1 MPKTDAGQFQ
11 RRAFADAA
19 FADEIFANEISES
32 MSAKRFVFRLISLVL
47 PFDAQHAT
55 QAAIFRRHR
64 SSEQPALPAVPGL
77 SARFARSALPCTPQ
91 SRLSAIPGSA
101 KPQSLRGLKRPTD
114 KPGRPGIKNA
124 TGKPRLSE
132 RY

>member
-19 FADEIFANEISES
+19 FADEIFADEISES

-64 SSEQPALPAVPGL
+64 SSEHPALPAVPGL

-91 SRLSAIPGSA
+91 SRLSAIPGSETA
-101 KPQSLRGLKRPTD
+101 DGQTGQTGNKKRDRKTASLGTIL
-114 KPGRPGIKNA
+114 I
-124 TGKPRLSE
+124 L
-132 RY
+132 Y